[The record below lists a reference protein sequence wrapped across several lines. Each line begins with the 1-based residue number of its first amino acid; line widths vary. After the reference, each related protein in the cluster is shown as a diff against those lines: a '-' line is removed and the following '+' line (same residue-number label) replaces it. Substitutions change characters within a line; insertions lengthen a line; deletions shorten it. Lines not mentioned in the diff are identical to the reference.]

1 MKFFKVY
8 LLFSIFLIN
17 SCYGG
22 ELREDC
28 VLNVANNTSL
38 KIQVARTE
46 QERATGLMYR
56 KKMAAN
62 RGMLFIFPYEEEH
75 SFWMKNT
82 FLALDM
88 IFLDKNGEV
97 KKIIKNVPP
106 LTKKAR
112 ESEFPVKYVLELN
125 AGQSDQFSII
135 EGRTLRLDECLV
147 N

>member
-1 MKFFKVY
+1 
-8 LLFSIFLIN
+8 
-17 SCYGG
+17 
-22 ELREDC
+22 
-28 VLNVANNTSL
+28 
-38 KIQVARTE
+38 
-46 QERATGLMYR
+46 MYR